1 MELPFVGQ
9 ILQLT
14 VPKYSKMATNSK
26 KPSKELERKDSLKRS
41 TSTKPKTKDKEQ
53 DENEEKKAE
62 NKQENPELEDKIQN
76 QNHEILHKKHKEKSL
91 GRQPGPLGQPANNLQ
106 FLLRHGD
113 NKEKGTF
120 QDVNLVRCCGG
131 SKVGYFWKL
140 WEVVLTN
147 QPLLIV
153 SDSPTKCRFYYLI
166 L

>member
-14 VPKYSKMATNSK
+14 VPKYSKMAANSK

-41 TSTKPKTKDKEQ
+41 TSTKPKTTDNKEQ
-53 DENEEKKAE
+53 DENEEKKTD

-91 GRQPGPLGQPANNLQ
+91 GRQPVGQPANNLQ

-113 NKEKGTF
+113 NKEKGAF
-120 QDVNLVRCCGG
+120 QDVNLVRCFGG

-153 SDSPTKCRFYYLI
+153 SDSPTKCRFDY
-166 L
+166 